1 MDIKRGLG
9 HVKTATIQ
17 IITAV
22 PLFPFSSLSHTPL
35 SRRDTPV
42 FKKNLG
48 DWLLKLDLRFD
59 CSHKDALEYC
69 NNDEDAEWLRRV
81 RVNLPSS
88 FGSRD
93 VIYEKKMEKVL
104 KRKATEERRE
114 ANRQAKWEKEQKV
127 RLSLLL

>member
-1 MDIKRGLG
+1 M
-9 HVKTATIQ
+9 
-17 IITAV
+17 
-22 PLFPFSSLSHTPL
+22 
-35 SRRDTPV
+35 
-42 FKKNLG
+42 
-48 DWLLKLDLRFD
+48 KLDLRFD

-69 NNDEDAEWLRRV
+69 NNDEDAEWLRQV

-104 KRKATEERRE
+104 KRKAMEERRE
-114 ANRQAKWEKEQKV
+114 ANRHAKWEKEQKV